1 MTTRSKIVGL
11 TQHISDQS
19 SHDDVAAEA
28 HATAGSL
35 PDAADTANIEDMYE
49 FEQPQRSVLAF
60 VVPTMLLLA
69 FAGWTAFFALTY
81 WPEAQSGLNNNRIV
95 ELIVRWAV
103 PALLIAVSWLLV
115 MRNSSREA
123 TRFGNVA
130 ASLRN
135 ESVLLSQR
143 MRTVNEE
150 ISLAREFLSQ
160 NARDL
165 ESLGRQS
172 SQKLLESAQVLTAA
186 LADSDQKAKTLETVS
201 QSANTNLEQ
210 LRKHLPVVTSA
221 AKDVT
226 NQIGSAGNN
235 AQMQIKSLIATLERV
250 RDAGKSV
257 RDYVDGVEVRADDMA
272 VKLEQSLSSS
282 AKLLDMRSAEALDRS
297 AEMATLMDSATQA
310 MSSGIAQASGDI
322 GAILSVSQEQIQSS
336 LTELRKALG
345 DVGSQTDQEEAR
357 IRAMIATISA
367 HIHSSAQQIS
377 EVDRVATD
385 QTSKLAFAVSALGDS
400 TRTVGSALT
409 DNQLVTQQL
418 IDQSH
423 KLLESL
429 GTANHEISETIP
441 ASMDVLSLQL
451 SDGVAQIKS
460 ALTNAESLEQ
470 LSGSMLE
477 KLNGLEQII
486 ATQRDSVDA
495 LMTQSDAHF
504 AARHDQVD
512 ALGSSLRQTQSLLQE
527 MSDEA
532 NGQLVTAL
540 LRVRE
545 STRAAAESSRKILDD
560 ELAHISEQLTEQNR
574 TALANALDAQVA
586 SMNAAVQEAIE
597 RNVELSEAA
606 TGLVVKQLAELGE
619 MTTTLEGRIAD
630 SKNSFESVQDD
641 SFARRMVLLTESLNS
656 TAIDVTKILSNDIT
670 DTAWASYLKGDR
682 GVFTRRA
689 VRLIDS
695 KEAKI
700 IANHY
705 GNDREFREHVNR
717 YVHDF
722 EGIMRLLLSTR
733 DGNAIGVTLL
743 SSDIGKLYVALAQ
756 AIERLRK

>member
-19 SHDDVAAEA
+19 SHDDVAAET

-35 PDAADTANIEDMYE
+35 PDAVDIENVEEMYE
-49 FEQPQRSVLAF
+49 VEQPRLSVLAF
-60 VVPTMLLLA
+60 VAPTLLLLA
-69 FAGWTAFFALTY
+69 FVGWTAFFGLTY

-95 ELIVRWAV
+95 ELIVSWAV

-150 ISLAREFLSQ
+150 IALAREFLSQ

-172 SQKLLESAQVLTAA
+172 SQKLMVSAQVLTAA
-186 LADSDQKAKTLETVS
+186 LADSDQKAKTLEAVS

-257 RDYVDGVEVRADDMA
+257 RDYVGGVEVRADDMA

-336 LTELRKALG
+336 LSELRKALG
-345 DVGSQTDQEEAR
+345 DVGSQTEQEEAR

-385 QTSKLAFAVSALGDS
+385 QTSKLAFAVSALGES

-418 IDQSH
+418 IEQSH

-441 ASMDVLSLQL
+441 ASMDVLSVQL

-460 ALTNAESLEQ
+460 ALSNAESLEE

-705 GNDREFREHVNR
+705 GNDSEFREHVNR

>member
-35 PDAADTANIEDMYE
+35 PDAVDTANIEDMYE
-49 FEQPQRSVLAF
+49 VEQPRRSVLAF

-69 FAGWTAFFALTY
+69 FAGWTAFFGLTY
-81 WPEAQSGLNNNRIV
+81 WPEAQSGLDNNRIID
-95 ELIVRWAV
+95 LIVRWAV

-150 ISLAREFLSQ
+150 IALAREFLSQ

-172 SQKLLESAQVLTAA
+172 SQKLMESAQVLTAA
-186 LADSDQKAKTLETVS
+186 LADSDQKAKTLEAVS

-226 NQIGSAGNN
+226 NQIGSAGND
-235 AQMQIKSLIATLERV
+235 AQIQIKALIATLERV

-257 RDYVDGVEVRADDMA
+257 REYVDGVEVRADDMA

-336 LTELRKALG
+336 LSELRKALG

-385 QTSKLAFAVSALGDS
+385 QTSKLAFAVSALGES

-418 IDQSH
+418 IEQSH

-441 ASMDVLSLQL
+441 ASMDVLSVQL

-460 ALTNAESLEQ
+460 ALSNAESLEE

-477 KLNGLEQII
+477 KLNGLERII

-705 GNDREFREHVNR
+705 GNDSEFREHVNR

>member
-19 SHDDVAAEA
+19 SHDSVASET
-28 HATAGSL
+28 HATADSL
-35 PDAADTANIEDMYE
+35 RDAFDTENVEDIYE
-49 FEQPQRSVLAF
+49 VEQPRRSVLAF

-69 FAGWTAFFALTY
+69 FAGWTAFFGLTY
-81 WPEAQSGLNNNRIV
+81 WPEAQSGLDNNRIV

-150 ISLAREFLSQ
+150 IALAREFLSQ

-172 SQKLLESAQVLTAA
+172 SQKLMESAQVLTAA

-235 AQMQIKSLIATLERV
+235 AQIQIKALIATLERV

-282 AKLLDMRSAEALDRS
+282 AKLLDVRSAEALDRS

-336 LTELRKALG
+336 LSELRKALG

-357 IRAMIATISA
+357 ILAMIATISA

-385 QTSKLAFAVSALGDS
+385 QTSKLAFAVSALGES

-460 ALTNAESLEQ
+460 ALSNAESLEE

-477 KLNGLEQII
+477 KLNGLEKII

-495 LMTQSDAHF
+495 LMIQSDAHF

-705 GNDREFREHVNR
+705 GNDSEFREHVNR

>member
-19 SHDDVAAEA
+19 SHDDVAAET

-35 PDAADTANIEDMYE
+35 PDAVDIENVEEMYE
-49 FEQPQRSVLAF
+49 VEQPRLSVLAF
-60 VVPTMLLLA
+60 VAPTLLLLA
-69 FAGWTAFFALTY
+69 FVGWTAFFGLTY
-81 WPEAQSGLNNNRIV
+81 WPEAQSGLDNNRIV

-130 ASLRN
+130 ASLRK
-135 ESVLLSQR
+135 ESDLLSQR

-150 ISLAREFLSQ
+150 IALAREFLSQ

-172 SQKLLESAQVLTAA
+172 SQKLMESAQVLTAA

-272 VKLEQSLSSS
+272 VKLEQSLISS

-336 LTELRKALG
+336 LSELRKALG

-495 LMTQSDAHF
+495 LMAQSDAHF

-560 ELAHISEQLTEQNR
+560 ELAHIADQLTEQNR

-705 GNDREFREHVNR
+705 GNDSEFREHVNR

>member
-19 SHDDVAAEA
+19 THDDVVGETN
-28 HATAGSL
+28 ATADLL
-35 PDAADTANIEDMYE
+35 PDEVYSATFDEGSE
-49 FEQPQRSVLAF
+49 LHEPRHSVLAY
-60 VVPTMLLLA
+60 VVPTLLIFA

-81 WPEAQSGLNNNRIV
+81 WPEAQAGLTNNRVV
-95 ELIVRWAV
+95 ELIANWAV

-130 ASLRN
+130 ALLRN
-135 ESVLLSQR
+135 ESDLLSQR

-172 SQKLLESAQVLTAA
+172 SQKLMDSAQVLTAA
-186 LADSDQKAKTLETVS
+186 LADSDEKAKTLEAAS

-235 AQMQIKSLIATLERV
+235 AQIQIKALIATLERV

-257 RDYVDGVEVRADDMA
+257 RDYVDDIEVRADDMA

-282 AKLLDMRSAEALDRS
+282 AKLLDVRSAEALDRS

-310 MSSGIAQASGDI
+310 ISSGIAQASGDI
-322 GAILSVSQEQIQSS
+322 DAILTDSQEHIQSS
-336 LTELRKALG
+336 LSELRKALG
-345 DVGSQTDQEEAR
+345 DVGSQTNQEEAR

-385 QTSKLAFAVSALGDS
+385 QTSKLAFAVSALGES
-400 TRTVGSALT
+400 TRSVGSALT
-409 DNQLVTQQL
+409 DNQLITQQL
-418 IDQSH
+418 IEQSH
-423 KLLESL
+423 RLLESL

-441 ASMDVLSLQL
+441 ASMDVLSVQL
-451 SDGVAQIKS
+451 SNGVAQIKS
-460 ALTNAESLEQ
+460 ALSNAESLEE
-470 LSGSMLE
+470 LSGSMLD

-486 ATQRDSVDA
+486 ATQRDSLHT

-504 AARHDQVD
+504 AARHEQVD

-560 ELAHISEQLTEQNR
+560 ELAHIADQLTEQNR
-574 TALANALDAQVA
+574 TALANALDVQVA
-586 SMNAAVQEAIE
+586 SMNSAVQEAIE
-597 RNVELSEAA
+597 RNVELTEAA
-606 TGLVVKQLAELGE
+606 SRLVVKQLAELGE
-619 MTTTLEGRIAD
+619 MTTSLEGRIAD
-630 SKNSFESVQDD
+630 SKNSFESVHDD
-641 SFARRMVLLTESLNS
+641 SLARRMVLLTESLNS
-656 TAIDVTKILSNDIT
+656 TAIDVGKILSNDIT

-682 GVFTRRA
+682 GVFTRRT
-689 VRLIDS
+689 VRLLDTR
-695 KEAKI
+695 EAKI

-705 GNDREFREHVNR
+705 GDDSEFREHVNR
-717 YVHDF
+717 YVHNF

>member
-19 SHDDVAAEA
+19 SHDDVAAETY
-28 HATAGSL
+28 ATGDPL
-35 PDAADTANIEDMYE
+35 RDAVDTENVEDMYE
-49 FEQPQRSVLAF
+49 FEQPRRSVLAF
-60 VVPTMLLLA
+60 VVPTVLLLA
-69 FAGWTAFFALTY
+69 FVGWTAFFALTY
-81 WPEAQSGLNNNRIV
+81 WPEAQSGLSNNRIV

-150 ISLAREFLSQ
+150 IALAREFLSQ

-172 SQKLLESAQVLTAA
+172 SQKLMESAQVLTAA

-235 AQMQIKSLIATLERV
+235 AQIQIKALIATLERV

-257 RDYVDGVEVRADDMA
+257 REYVDGVEVRADDMA

-322 GAILSVSQEQIQSS
+322 DAILSNSQEQIQSS
-336 LTELRKALG
+336 LSDLRRALG
-345 DVGSQTDQEEAR
+345 DVGSQTEQEEAR

-367 HIHSSAQQIS
+367 HIDSSAQQIS

-385 QTSKLAFAVSALGDS
+385 QTSKLAFAVSALGES

-418 IDQSH
+418 IEQSH

-460 ALTNAESLEQ
+460 ALSNAESLEE

-477 KLNGLEQII
+477 KLNGLERII

-606 TGLVVKQLAELGE
+606 TGLVVKQLAELDE

-630 SKNSFESVQDD
+630 TKNSFESVQDD

-656 TAIDVTKILSNDIT
+656 TAIDVAKILSNDIT

-682 GVFTRRA
+682 GIFTRRA

-705 GNDREFREHVNR
+705 GNDIEFREHVNR

>member
-19 SHDDVAAEA
+19 SHDSVAAET
-28 HATAGSL
+28 HATGNSL
-35 PDAADTANIEDMYE
+35 PDAVDTASFEDAYE
-49 FEQPQRSVLAF
+49 VEPPRRSVLAF
-60 VVPTMLLLA
+60 VVPAVLLLA
-69 FAGWTAFFALTY
+69 FAGWTAFFGLTY
-81 WPEAQSGLNNNRIV
+81 WPEAQSGLDNNRIV

-130 ASLRN
+130 ALLRN
-135 ESVLLSQR
+135 ESDLLSQR

-150 ISLAREFLSQ
+150 IALAREFLSQ

-172 SQKLLESAQVLTAA
+172 SQKLMESAQVLTAA
-186 LADSDQKAKTLETVS
+186 LADSDQKAKTLEAVS

-257 RDYVDGVEVRADDMA
+257 RDYVDGVEVRAGDMA

-336 LTELRKALG
+336 LSELRKALG

-377 EVDRVATD
+377 EVDRAATD
-385 QTSKLAFAVSALGDS
+385 QTSKLAFAVSALGES

-460 ALTNAESLEQ
+460 ALSNAESLEE

-477 KLNGLEQII
+477 KLNGLEQLI
-486 ATQRDSVDA
+486 ATQRGSVDA

-545 STRAAAESSRKILDD
+545 STRAAAESSRKILND

-641 SFARRMVLLTESLNS
+641 SFARRMVMLTESLNS

-705 GNDREFREHVNR
+705 GNDSEFREHVNR

>member
-19 SHDDVAAEA
+19 SHDSVASET
-28 HATAGSL
+28 HATADSL
-35 PDAADTANIEDMYE
+35 RDAFDTENVEDIYE
-49 FEQPQRSVLAF
+49 VEQPRRSVLAF

-69 FAGWTAFFALTY
+69 FAGWTAFFGLTY
-81 WPEAQSGLNNNRIV
+81 WPEAQSGLNNNRIID
-95 ELIVRWAV
+95 LIVRWAV

-172 SQKLLESAQVLTAA
+172 SQKLMESAQVLTAA

-235 AQMQIKSLIATLERV
+235 AQIQIKALIATLERV

-282 AKLLDMRSAEALDRS
+282 AKLLDVRSAEALDRS

-322 GAILSVSQEQIQSS
+322 DAILSNSQEHIQSS
-336 LTELRKALG
+336 LSDLRKALG
-345 DVGSQTDQEEAR
+345 DVGSQTEQEEAR

-367 HIHSSAQQIS
+367 HIDSSAQQIS

-385 QTSKLAFAVSALGDS
+385 QTSKLAFAVSALGES
-400 TRTVGSALT
+400 TRSVGSALT

-441 ASMDVLSLQL
+441 ASMDVLSVQL
-451 SDGVAQIKS
+451 ADGVAQIKS
-460 ALTNAESLEQ
+460 ALTNAESLEE

-486 ATQRDSVDA
+486 ATQRDSVNA

-560 ELAHISEQLTEQNR
+560 ELAHIADQLTEQNR

-656 TAIDVTKILSNDIT
+656 TAIDVAKILSNDIT

-705 GNDREFREHVNR
+705 GNDSEFREHVNR

>member
-19 SHDDVAAEA
+19 SHDNVAAETQV
-28 HATAGSL
+28 TADSL
-35 PDAADTANIEDMYE
+35 PDAVDTASFEDAYE
-49 FEQPQRSVLAF
+49 VEPPRRSILAF

-69 FAGWTAFFALTY
+69 FAGWTAFFGMTY

-95 ELIVRWAV
+95 ELIVSWAV
-103 PALLIAVSWLLV
+103 PALMIAVSWLLL

-123 TRFGNVA
+123 NRFGNVA
-130 ASLRN
+130 ASLRK
-135 ESVLLSQR
+135 ESDLLSQR

-172 SQKLLESAQVLTAA
+172 SQTLLESAQVLTAA
-186 LADSDQKAKTLETVS
+186 LADSDQKAKTLEAVS

-226 NQIGSAGNN
+226 NQIGSAGND
-235 AQMQIKSLIATLERV
+235 AQIQIKALITTLERV

-282 AKLLDMRSAEALDRS
+282 AKLLDVRSAEALDRS

-322 GAILSVSQEQIQSS
+322 DAILSNSQEQIQSS
-336 LTELRKALG
+336 LSELRKALG
-345 DVGSQTDQEEAR
+345 DVGSQTEQEEER

-418 IDQSH
+418 IEQSH
-423 KLLESL
+423 RLLESL

-460 ALTNAESLEQ
+460 ALSNAESLEE

-705 GNDREFREHVNR
+705 GNDSEFREHVNR

>member
-1 MTTRSKIVGL
+1 MTTRSKIIGL

-19 SHDDVAAEA
+19 SHNDVVEETNATEELLPDDVYSDNYVDEYELQEPRRSALAYV
-28 HATAGSL
+28 L
-35 PDAADTANIEDMYE
+35 PA
-49 FEQPQRSVLAF
+49 
-60 VVPTMLLLA
+60 LLILA

-81 WPEAQSGLNNNRIV
+81 WPEAQTGLNNNRVV
-95 ELIVRWAV
+95 ELIVNWAV
-103 PALLIAVSWLLV
+103 PALLIAVSWLLM

-130 ASLRN
+130 ALLRN
-135 ESVLLSQR
+135 ESDALNQR

-172 SQKLLESAQVLTAA
+172 SQKLMDSAQVLTAA
-186 LADSDQKAKTLETVS
+186 LADSDEKAKILEAVS

-235 AQMQIKSLIATLERV
+235 AQIHIKELIATLERV
-250 RDAGKSV
+250 SDAGKSV
-257 RDYVDGVEVRADDMA
+257 HDYIDGVEVRADDMA

-282 AKLLDMRSAEALDRS
+282 AKLLDVRSTEALDRS

-310 MSSGIAQASGDI
+310 IANGIAKASGDI
-322 GAILSVSQEQIQSS
+322 DSIFTDSQEHIQSS
-336 LTELRKALG
+336 LTELRQALG
-345 DVGSQTDQEEAR
+345 EVGSQTEQEKAR
-357 IRAMIATISA
+357 IGAMIATISA
-367 HIHSSAQQIS
+367 HIHSSTEQIS
-377 EVDRVATD
+377 EVDRVATE
-385 QTSKLAFAVSALGDS
+385 QTSKLAFAVSALGES
-400 TRTVGSALT
+400 TRSVGSALT
-409 DNQLVTQQL
+409 NNQLITQQL
-418 IDQSH
+418 IEQSH

-441 ASMDVLSLQL
+441 AAMDVLSVQL

-460 ALTNAESLEQ
+460 ALSNAESLEE
-470 LSGSMLE
+470 LSGNMLE
-477 KLNGLEQII
+477 KLNGLEQLI

-495 LMTQSDAHF
+495 LMSQSDAHF
-504 AARHDQVD
+504 AARHEQVD

-606 TGLVVKQLAELGE
+606 SCLVIKQLAELGE
-619 MTTTLEGRIAD
+619 MTTSLESRIAD
-630 SKNSFESVQDD
+630 SKNSFESVHDD

-656 TAIDVTKILSNDIT
+656 TAIDVAKILSNDIT

-689 VRLIDS
+689 VRLLDS
-695 KEAKI
+695 GEAKI

-705 GNDREFREHVNR
+705 GDDSEFREHVNR

-722 EGIMRLLLSTR
+722 EAIMRLLLSTR

-756 AIERLRK
+756 AIERLRN

>member
-19 SHDDVAAEA
+19 SHDSVAAET
-28 HATAGSL
+28 HATADSL
-35 PDAADTANIEDMYE
+35 RDAFDTENVEDMYE
-49 FEQPQRSVLAF
+49 VEQPRRSILAF
-60 VVPTMLLLA
+60 VVPAVLLLA
-69 FAGWTAFFALTY
+69 FACWTAFFGLTY
-81 WPEAQSGLNNNRIV
+81 WPEAQSGLDNNRIV

-150 ISLAREFLSQ
+150 IALAREFLSQ

-172 SQKLLESAQVLTAA
+172 SQKLMESAQVLTAA
-186 LADSDQKAKTLETVS
+186 LADSDQKAKTLEAVS

-282 AKLLDMRSAEALDRS
+282 AKLLDVRSAEALDRS

-336 LTELRKALG
+336 LSELRKALG
-345 DVGSQTDQEEAR
+345 NVGSQTDQEEAR
-357 IRAMIATISA
+357 IRAMVATISA

-441 ASMDVLSLQL
+441 ASMDVLSVQL

-460 ALTNAESLEQ
+460 ALSNAQSLEV

-495 LMTQSDAHF
+495 VMTQSDAHF

-574 TALANALDAQVA
+574 TALANALDTQVA

-705 GNDREFREHVNR
+705 GNDSEFREHVNR

>member
-19 SHDDVAAEA
+19 SHGDVAAETQV
-28 HATAGSL
+28 TADSL
-35 PDAADTANIEDMYE
+35 PDSVDTENVEDMYE
-49 FEQPQRSVLAF
+49 VEPPRRSVLAF

-69 FAGWTAFFALTY
+69 FAGWTAFFGLTY
-81 WPEAQSGLNNNRIV
+81 WPEAQSGLDNNRIV

-150 ISLAREFLSQ
+150 IALAREFLSQ

-172 SQKLLESAQVLTAA
+172 SQKLVESAQVLTAA
-186 LADSDQKAKTLETVS
+186 LADSDQKAKTLEAVS

-226 NQIGSAGNN
+226 NQIGSAGND
-235 AQMQIKSLIATLERV
+235 AQIQIKALIATLERV

-322 GAILSVSQEQIQSS
+322 DAILSNSQEHIQSNLS
-336 LTELRKALG
+336 DLRKALG
-345 DVGSQTDQEEAR
+345 DVGTQTEQEEAR

-367 HIHSSAQQIS
+367 HIDSSAQQIS

-385 QTSKLAFAVSALGDS
+385 QTSKLAFAVSALGES

-418 IDQSH
+418 IEQSH

-460 ALTNAESLEQ
+460 ALSNAESLEE

-486 ATQRDSVDA
+486 ATQRDSLDA

-545 STRAAAESSRKILDD
+545 YTRAAAESSRKILDD

-705 GNDREFREHVNR
+705 GNDSEFREHVNR

>member
-19 SHDDVAAEA
+19 SHDDVAADA
-28 HATAGSL
+28 HRTADSL
-35 PDAADTANIEDMYE
+35 PDAVDTADLEDAYE
-49 FEQPQRSVLAF
+49 VEQPRRSVFAWVAPTVFTLAF
-60 VVPTMLLLA
+60 V
-69 FAGWTAFFALTY
+69 GWTAFFAVTY
-81 WPEAQSGLNNNRIV
+81 WPEAQAGLNNNRIV
-95 ELIVRWAV
+95 ELIVNWAV
-103 PALLIAVSWLLV
+103 PALLIAVSWLLM

-150 ISLAREFLSQ
+150 IALAREFLSQ

-172 SQKLLESAQVLTAA
+172 SQKLMESAQVLTAA

-235 AQMQIKSLIATLERV
+235 AQMQIKALIATLERV

-336 LTELRKALG
+336 LSELRKALG

-574 TALANALDAQVA
+574 MALANALDEQVA

-656 TAIDVTKILSNDIT
+656 TAIDVAKILSNDIT

-705 GNDREFREHVNR
+705 GNDSEFREHVNR

>member
-19 SHDDVAAEA
+19 SHDVVAAETY
-28 HATAGSL
+28 ATGDSL
-35 PDAADTANIEDMYE
+35 RDAVDTENVEDMYE
-49 FEQPQRSVLAF
+49 VEQPRRSVLAF
-60 VVPTMLLLA
+60 AVPTMLLLA
-69 FAGWTAFFALTY
+69 FAGWTAFFGMTY
-81 WPEAQSGLNNNRIV
+81 WPEAQSGLDNNRIV
-95 ELIVRWAV
+95 DLIVSWAV

-115 MRNSSREA
+115 MRNSSRES

-150 ISLAREFLSQ
+150 IALAREFLSQ

-172 SQKLLESAQVLTAA
+172 SQKLMESAQVLTAA

-235 AQMQIKSLIATLERV
+235 AQIQIKALIATLERV

-322 GAILSVSQEQIQSS
+322 DAILSNSQEHIQSS
-336 LTELRKALG
+336 LSDLRKALG
-345 DVGSQTDQEEAR
+345 DVGTQTEQEEAR

-367 HIHSSAQQIS
+367 HIDSSAQQIS

-385 QTSKLAFAVSALGDS
+385 QTSKLAFAVSALGES

-460 ALTNAESLEQ
+460 ALSNAESLEE

-477 KLNGLEQII
+477 KLNGLEQLI
-486 ATQRDSVDA
+486 ATQRDSLGA

-512 ALGSSLRQTQSLLQE
+512 ALGSSLRQTQSLMQE

-705 GNDREFREHVNR
+705 GNDSEFREHVNR

>member
-19 SHDDVAAEA
+19 SHDGVAAEA

-35 PDAADTANIEDMYE
+35 PDAADTASFEDAYE
-49 FEQPQRSVLAF
+49 VEPPRRSVLAF

-69 FAGWTAFFALTY
+69 FAGWTAFFGLTY
-81 WPEAQSGLNNNRIV
+81 WPEAQSGLDNNRIV
-95 ELIVRWAV
+95 ELIVSWAV

-150 ISLAREFLSQ
+150 IALAREFLSQ

-172 SQKLLESAQVLTAA
+172 SQKLMESAQVLTAA
-186 LADSDQKAKTLETVS
+186 LADSDQKAKTLEAVS

-226 NQIGSAGNN
+226 NQIGSAGND
-235 AQMQIKSLIATLERV
+235 AQIQIKALIATLERV

-257 RDYVDGVEVRADDMA
+257 REYVDGVEVRADDMA

-322 GAILSVSQEQIQSS
+322 DAILSDSQAHIQSS
-336 LTELRKALG
+336 ISELRKALG

-385 QTSKLAFAVSALGDS
+385 QTSKLAFAVSALGES

-418 IDQSH
+418 IEQSH
-423 KLLESL
+423 RLLESL

-451 SDGVAQIKS
+451 SGGVAQIKS
-460 ALTNAESLEQ
+460 ALSNAESLEE

-477 KLNGLEQII
+477 KLNGLERII
-486 ATQRDSVDA
+486 ATQRESVDA

-560 ELAHISEQLTEQNR
+560 ELTHISEQLTEQNR

-705 GNDREFREHVNR
+705 GNDSEFREHVNR

>member
-19 SHDDVAAEA
+19 SHDSVAAET
-28 HATAGSL
+28 HATADSL
-35 PDAADTANIEDMYE
+35 RDAFDTENVEDMYE
-49 FEQPQRSVLAF
+49 VEQPRRSILAF
-60 VVPTMLLLA
+60 VVPAVLLLA
-69 FAGWTAFFALTY
+69 FACWTAFFGLTY
-81 WPEAQSGLNNNRIV
+81 WPEAQSGLDNNRIV

-150 ISLAREFLSQ
+150 IALAREFLSQ

-172 SQKLLESAQVLTAA
+172 SQKLMESAQVLTAA
-186 LADSDQKAKTLETVS
+186 LADSDQKAKTLEAVS

-282 AKLLDMRSAEALDRS
+282 AKLLDVRSAEALDRS

-336 LTELRKALG
+336 LSELRKALG
-345 DVGSQTDQEEAR
+345 NVGSQTDQEEAR
-357 IRAMIATISA
+357 IRAMVATISA

-429 GTANHEISETIP
+429 GTANHEICETIP
-441 ASMDVLSLQL
+441 ASMDVLSVQL

-460 ALTNAESLEQ
+460 ALSNAQSLEE

-705 GNDREFREHVNR
+705 GNDSEFREHVNR

>member
-19 SHDDVAAEA
+19 SHDDVAAET

-35 PDAADTANIEDMYE
+35 PDAVDTANDEDMYE
-49 FEQPQRSVLAF
+49 VEPQRRSVLAF

-69 FAGWTAFFALTY
+69 FAGWTAFFGLTY
-81 WPEAQSGLNNNRIV
+81 WPEAQSGLDNNRIV

-150 ISLAREFLSQ
+150 IALAREFLSQ

-172 SQKLLESAQVLTAA
+172 SQKLMESAQVLTAA

-235 AQMQIKSLIATLERV
+235 AQMQIKALIATLERV

-322 GAILSVSQEQIQSS
+322 GAMLSVSQEQIQSS
-336 LTELRKALG
+336 LSDLRRALG

-385 QTSKLAFAVSALGDS
+385 QTSKLAFAVSALGES

-441 ASMDVLSLQL
+441 ASMDVLSVQL

-460 ALTNAESLEQ
+460 ALSNAESLEE

-477 KLNGLEQII
+477 KLNGLERII
-486 ATQRDSVDA
+486 ATQRESVDA

-560 ELAHISEQLTEQNR
+560 ELAHIADQLTEQNR

-606 TGLVVKQLAELGE
+606 TGLVVKQLTELSE

-705 GNDREFREHVNR
+705 GNDSEFREHVNR

>member
-19 SHDDVAAEA
+19 SHDNVAAETDT
-28 HATAGSL
+28 TAGSL
-35 PDAADTANIEDMYE
+35 PDAVDTANIEDMYE
-49 FEQPQRSVLAF
+49 VEVPRHSVVAF
-60 VVPTMLLLA
+60 IVPAVLILA
-69 FAGWTAFFALTY
+69 FAGWTAFFAVTY
-81 WPEAQSGLNNNRIV
+81 WPEAQAGLSSNRIV
-95 ELIVRWAV
+95 ELIVNWAV

-135 ESVLLSQR
+135 ESDLLSQR

-172 SQKLLESAQVLTAA
+172 SQKLMESAQVLTAA
-186 LADSDQKAKTLETVS
+186 LADSDQKAKTLEAVS

-226 NQIGSAGNN
+226 NQIGSAGND
-235 AQMQIKSLIATLERV
+235 AQIQIKALITTLERV

-257 RDYVDGVEVRADDMA
+257 REYVDGVEVRADDMA

-282 AKLLDMRSAEALDRS
+282 AKLLDVRSAEALDRS

-322 GAILSVSQEQIQSS
+322 DAILTDSQEHIQSS
-336 LTELRKALG
+336 LSDLRKALG
-345 DVGSQTDQEEAR
+345 DLGSQTEQEEAR

-385 QTSKLAFAVSALGDS
+385 QTSKLAFAVSALGES
-400 TRTVGSALT
+400 TRNVGSALT
-409 DNQLVTQQL
+409 DNQLITQQL
-418 IDQSH
+418 IEQSH

-441 ASMDVLSLQL
+441 ASMDVLSVQL
-451 SDGVAQIKS
+451 SNGVAQIKS
-460 ALTNAESLEQ
+460 ALSNAESLEQ
-470 LSGSMLE
+470 LSGSMLD

-486 ATQRDSVDA
+486 ATQRDSLHT

-504 AARHDQVD
+504 AARHEQVD

-560 ELAHISEQLTEQNR
+560 ELAHIADQLTEQNR

-705 GNDREFREHVNR
+705 GNDSEFREHVNR

>member
-19 SHDDVAAEA
+19 SHDDVAAET

-35 PDAADTANIEDMYE
+35 PDAVDIENVEEMYE
-49 FEQPQRSVLAF
+49 VEQPRLSVLAF
-60 VVPTMLLLA
+60 VAPTLLLLA
-69 FAGWTAFFALTY
+69 FVGWTAFFGLTY
-81 WPEAQSGLNNNRIV
+81 WPEAQSGLDNNRIV

-130 ASLRN
+130 ASLRK
-135 ESVLLSQR
+135 ESDLLSQR

-150 ISLAREFLSQ
+150 IALAREFLSQ

-172 SQKLLESAQVLTAA
+172 SQKLMESAQVLTAA

-336 LTELRKALG
+336 LSELRKALG

-495 LMTQSDAHF
+495 LMAQSDAHF

-560 ELAHISEQLTEQNR
+560 ELAHIADQLTEQNR

-705 GNDREFREHVNR
+705 GNDSEFREHVNR

>member
-19 SHDDVAAEA
+19 SHDDVAAET
-28 HATAGSL
+28 HTTAGSL
-35 PDAADTANIEDMYE
+35 PDAVDTANLEDAYE
-49 FEQPQRSVLAF
+49 VEQPRRSVLAW
-60 VVPTMLLLA
+60 VAPTVLLLA
-69 FAGWTAFFALTY
+69 FVGWTAFFAVTY
-81 WPEAQSGLNNNRIV
+81 WPEAQSGLNNDRVV

-150 ISLAREFLSQ
+150 IALAREFLSQ

-172 SQKLLESAQVLTAA
+172 SQKLMDSAQVLTAA

-235 AQMQIKSLIATLERV
+235 AQMQIKALIATLERV

-282 AKLLDMRSAEALDRS
+282 AKLLDVRSAEALDRS

-322 GAILSVSQEQIQSS
+322 GAILSASQEQIQSS
-336 LTELRKALG
+336 LSELRKALG

-385 QTSKLAFAVSALGDS
+385 QTSKLAFAVSALGES

-423 KLLESL
+423 RLLESL

-441 ASMDVLSLQL
+441 ASMDVLSVQL

-460 ALTNAESLEQ
+460 ALSNAESLEE

-486 ATQRDSVDA
+486 ATQRDSVNA

-606 TGLVVKQLAELGE
+606 TGLVVKQLAELDE

-630 SKNSFESVQDD
+630 TKNSFESVQDD

-656 TAIDVTKILSNDIT
+656 TAIDVAKILSNDIT

-682 GVFTRRA
+682 GIFTRRA

-695 KEAKI
+695 REAKI

-705 GNDREFREHVNR
+705 GNDSEFREHVNR

>member
-19 SHDDVAAEA
+19 SHDDVAAKA
-28 HATAGSL
+28 NATAGSL

-81 WPEAQSGLNNNRIV
+81 WPEAQSGLDNNRIV

-130 ASLRN
+130 ASLRK
-135 ESVLLSQR
+135 ESDLLSQR

-186 LADSDQKAKTLETVS
+186 LADSDQKAKTLEAVS

-226 NQIGSAGNN
+226 NQIGSAGND
-235 AQMQIKSLIATLERV
+235 AQIQIKALIATLERV

-282 AKLLDMRSAEALDRS
+282 AKLLDVRSTEALDRS

-322 GAILSVSQEQIQSS
+322 GAILSNSQEHIQSS
-336 LTELRKALG
+336 LSELRKALG

-385 QTSKLAFAVSALGDS
+385 QTSKLAFAVSALGES

-441 ASMDVLSLQL
+441 ASMDVLSAQL
-451 SDGVAQIKS
+451 FDGVAQIKS
-460 ALTNAESLEQ
+460 ALSNAESLEE

-560 ELAHISEQLTEQNR
+560 ELAHVSEQLTEQNR

-705 GNDREFREHVNR
+705 GNDSEFREHVNR

>member
-235 AQMQIKSLIATLERV
+235 AQMQIKSLIATLGRV

-705 GNDREFREHVNR
+705 GNDSEFREHVNR

>member
-19 SHDDVAAEA
+19 SNDDVAAET
-28 HATAGSL
+28 HTTAGSL
-35 PDAADTANIEDMYE
+35 PDAVDTANIEDMYE
-49 FEQPQRSVLAF
+49 VEQPRRSVLAF
-60 VVPTMLLLA
+60 VAPTVLLLA
-69 FAGWTAFFALTY
+69 FAAWTAFFGLTY
-81 WPEAQSGLNNNRIV
+81 WPEAQSGLSNNRIV

-150 ISLAREFLSQ
+150 IALAREFLSQ

-172 SQKLLESAQVLTAA
+172 SQKLMESAQVLTAA

-235 AQMQIKSLIATLERV
+235 AQMQIKALIATLERV

-336 LTELRKALG
+336 LSDLRKALG

-385 QTSKLAFAVSALGDS
+385 QTSKLAFAVSALGES

-460 ALTNAESLEQ
+460 ALSNAESLEE

-477 KLNGLEQII
+477 KLNGLERII
-486 ATQRDSVDA
+486 ATQRESVDA

-560 ELAHISEQLTEQNR
+560 ELAHIADQLTEQNR

-606 TGLVVKQLAELGE
+606 TGLVVKQLAELDE

-656 TAIDVTKILSNDIT
+656 TAIDVAKILSNDIT

-705 GNDREFREHVNR
+705 GNDSEFREHVNR

>member
-19 SHDDVAAEA
+19 SLDSVAAET
-28 HATAGSL
+28 HATADSL
-35 PDAADTANIEDMYE
+35 RDAFDTENVEDIYE
-49 FEQPQRSVLAF
+49 VEQPRRSVLAF

-69 FAGWTAFFALTY
+69 FAGWTAFFGLTY
-81 WPEAQSGLNNNRIV
+81 WPEAQSGLDNNRIV

-130 ASLRN
+130 ASLRK
-135 ESVLLSQR
+135 ESDLLSQR

-150 ISLAREFLSQ
+150 IALAREFLSQ

-172 SQKLLESAQVLTAA
+172 SQKLMESAQVLTAA

-235 AQMQIKSLIATLERV
+235 AQMQIKALIATLERV

-282 AKLLDMRSAEALDRS
+282 AKLLDVRSAEALDRS

-322 GAILSVSQEQIQSS
+322 DAILSNSQEQIQSS
-336 LTELRKALG
+336 LSELRRALG
-345 DVGSQTDQEEAR
+345 DVGSQTEQEEAR

-385 QTSKLAFAVSALGDS
+385 QTSKLAFAVSTLGES

-418 IDQSH
+418 IEQSH
-423 KLLESL
+423 RLLESL

-451 SDGVAQIKS
+451 ADGVAQIKS
-460 ALTNAESLEQ
+460 ALSNAESLEE

-495 LMTQSDAHF
+495 LMTQSDSHF

-705 GNDREFREHVNR
+705 GNDSEFREHVNR

>member
-172 SQKLLESAQVLTAA
+172 SQKLMESAQVLTAA

-235 AQMQIKSLIATLERV
+235 AQMQIKSLIATLGRV

>member
-1 MTTRSKIVGL
+1 MTIRSKIVGL

-19 SHDDVAAEA
+19 SHNNVVEETNATEELLPDDVYSDNYVDEYELQEPRRSALAYV
-28 HATAGSL
+28 L
-35 PDAADTANIEDMYE
+35 PA
-49 FEQPQRSVLAF
+49 
-60 VVPTMLLLA
+60 LLILA

-81 WPEAQSGLNNNRIV
+81 WPEAQTGLNNNRVV
-95 ELIVRWAV
+95 ELIVNWAV
-103 PALLIAVSWLLV
+103 PALLIAVSWLLM

-130 ASLRN
+130 AVLRN
-135 ESVLLSQR
+135 ESVALNQR

-172 SQKLLESAQVLTAA
+172 SQKLMDSAQVLTAA
-186 LADSDQKAKTLETVS
+186 LADSDEKAKILEAVS

-235 AQMQIKSLIATLERV
+235 AQIHIKELIATLERV
-250 RDAGKSV
+250 SDAGKSV
-257 RDYVDGVEVRADDMA
+257 HDYIDGVEVRADDMA

-282 AKLLDMRSAEALDRS
+282 AKLLDVRSTEALDRS

-310 MSSGIAQASGDI
+310 IANGIAKASGDI
-322 GAILSVSQEQIQSS
+322 DSIFTDSQEHIKSS
-336 LTELRKALG
+336 LSELRQALG
-345 DVGSQTDQEEAR
+345 EVGSQTEQEKAR
-357 IRAMIATISA
+357 IGAMIATISA
-367 HIHSSAQQIS
+367 HIHSSAEQIS
-377 EVDRVATD
+377 EVDRVATE
-385 QTSKLAFAVSALGDS
+385 QTSKLAFAVSALGES
-400 TRTVGSALT
+400 TRSVGSALT
-409 DNQLVTQQL
+409 NNQLITQQL
-418 IDQSH
+418 IEQSH

-441 ASMDVLSLQL
+441 AAMDVLSVQL

-460 ALTNAESLEQ
+460 ALSNAESLEE

-477 KLNGLEQII
+477 KLNGLEQLI
-486 ATQRDSVDA
+486 ATQRDSMDA
-495 LMTQSDAHF
+495 LMSQSDAHF
-504 AARHDQVD
+504 AARHEQVD

-606 TGLVVKQLAELGE
+606 SGLVVKQLAELGE
-619 MTTTLEGRIAD
+619 MTTSLESRIAD
-630 SKNSFESVQDD
+630 SKNSFESVHDD

-656 TAIDVTKILSNDIT
+656 TAIDVAKILSNDIT

-689 VRLIDS
+689 VRLLDS
-695 KEAKI
+695 GEAKI

-705 GNDREFREHVNR
+705 GDDSEFREHVNR

-722 EGIMRLLLSTR
+722 EAIMRLLLSTR

-756 AIERLRK
+756 AIERLRN

>member
-19 SHDDVAAEA
+19 SHDSVAAET
-28 HATAGSL
+28 HATADSL
-35 PDAADTANIEDMYE
+35 RDAFDTENVEDMYE
-49 FEQPQRSVLAF
+49 VEQPRRSILAF
-60 VVPTMLLLA
+60 VVPAVLLLA
-69 FAGWTAFFALTY
+69 FACWTAFFGLTY
-81 WPEAQSGLNNNRIV
+81 WPEAQSGLDNNRIV

-150 ISLAREFLSQ
+150 IALAREFLSQ

-172 SQKLLESAQVLTAA
+172 SQKLMESAQVLTAA
-186 LADSDQKAKTLETVS
+186 LADSDQKAKTLEAVS

-282 AKLLDMRSAEALDRS
+282 AKLLDVRSAEALDRS

-336 LTELRKALG
+336 LSELRKALG
-345 DVGSQTDQEEAR
+345 NVGSQTDQEEAR
-357 IRAMIATISA
+357 IRAMVATISA

-429 GTANHEISETIP
+429 GTANHEICETIP
-441 ASMDVLSLQL
+441 ASMDVLSVQL

-460 ALTNAESLEQ
+460 ALSNAQSLEV

-574 TALANALDAQVA
+574 TALANALDTQVA

-705 GNDREFREHVNR
+705 GNDSEFREHVNR

>member
-1 MTTRSKIVGL
+1 V
-11 TQHISDQS
+11 
-19 SHDDVAAEA
+19 
-28 HATAGSL
+28 
-35 PDAADTANIEDMYE
+35 
-49 FEQPQRSVLAF
+49 
-60 VVPTMLLLA
+60 LLLA
-69 FAGWTAFFALTY
+69 FAGWTAFFAVTY
-81 WPEAQSGLNNNRIV
+81 WPEAQAGLNNNRIV

-115 MRNSSREA
+115 IRNSSREA

-135 ESVLLSQR
+135 EAVLLSQR

-150 ISLAREFLSQ
+150 IALAREFLSQ

-172 SQKLLESAQVLTAA
+172 SQKLMESAQVLTAA

-235 AQMQIKSLIATLERV
+235 AQMQIKALIATLERV

-272 VKLEQSLSSS
+272 VKLEQSLTSS
-282 AKLLDMRSAEALDRS
+282 AKLLDLRSAEALDRS

-322 GAILSVSQEQIQSS
+322 DAIIANSQEQMQSS
-336 LTELRKALG
+336 LSDLRKALG
-345 DVGSQTDQEEAR
+345 DVGSQTDAEEAR

-385 QTSKLAFAVSALGDS
+385 QTSKLAFAVSALGES

-418 IDQSH
+418 IEQSH
-423 KLLESL
+423 RLLESL

-441 ASMDVLSLQL
+441 ASMDVLSVQL

-460 ALTNAESLEQ
+460 ALSNAQSLEE

-486 ATQRDSVDA
+486 ATQRDSVNA

-656 TAIDVTKILSNDIT
+656 TAIDVAKILSNDIT

-682 GVFTRRA
+682 GIFTRRA

-695 KEAKI
+695 REAKI

-705 GNDREFREHVNR
+705 GNDSEFREHVNR

>member
-19 SHDDVAAEA
+19 SHDAVAAEA
-28 HATAGSL
+28 HATAGAL
-35 PDAADTANIEDMYE
+35 PDAVDTASFEDAYE
-49 FEQPQRSVLAF
+49 VEPPRRSVLAF
-60 VVPTMLLLA
+60 VVPTVLLLA
-69 FAGWTAFFALTY
+69 FAGWTAFFGLTY
-81 WPEAQSGLNNNRIV
+81 WSEAQSGLDNNRIV
-95 ELIVRWAV
+95 ELIVSWAV

-115 MRNSSREA
+115 MRNSRREA

-150 ISLAREFLSQ
+150 IALAREFLSQ

-172 SQKLLESAQVLTAA
+172 SQKLMESAQVLTAA

-235 AQMQIKSLIATLERV
+235 AQIQIKALIATLERV

-282 AKLLDMRSAEALDRS
+282 TKLLDMRSAEALDRS

-322 GAILSVSQEQIQSS
+322 GAILSVSQEQLQSS
-336 LTELRKALG
+336 LSELRKALG

-418 IDQSH
+418 IEQSH
-423 KLLESL
+423 RLLESL

-441 ASMDVLSLQL
+441 ASMDVLSVQL

-460 ALTNAESLEQ
+460 ALSNAQSLEE

-705 GNDREFREHVNR
+705 GNDSEFREHVNR

>member
-1 MTTRSKIVGL
+1 MTSRSKIVGL

-19 SHDDVAAEA
+19 SHDSVAAET
-28 HATAGSL
+28 HATGDSL
-35 PDAADTANIEDMYE
+35 PDAVDTANFEDA
-49 FEQPQRSVLAF
+49 FDVEQPRRSVLAF
-60 VVPTMLLLA
+60 VVPTVLLLA
-69 FAGWTAFFALTY
+69 FAGWTAFFGLTY
-81 WPEAQSGLNNNRIV
+81 WAEAQAGLSNNRIV

-150 ISLAREFLSQ
+150 IALAREFLSQ

-172 SQKLLESAQVLTAA
+172 SQKLMESAQVLTAA

-336 LTELRKALG
+336 LSDLRKALG

-385 QTSKLAFAVSALGDS
+385 QTSKLAFAVSALGES

-441 ASMDVLSLQL
+441 ASMDVLSVQL
-451 SDGVAQIKS
+451 ADGVAQIKS
-460 ALTNAESLEQ
+460 ALSNAESLEQ

-560 ELAHISEQLTEQNR
+560 ELAHISDQLTEQNR

-656 TAIDVTKILSNDIT
+656 TAIDVAKILSNDIT

-705 GNDREFREHVNR
+705 GNDSEFREHVNR

-733 DGNAIGVTLL
+733 DGNPIGVTLL

>member
-19 SHDDVAAEA
+19 THDHVVEETNATTDMLPDDVYS
-28 HATAGSL
+28 ATYD
-35 PDAADTANIEDMYE
+35 DAYE
-49 FEQPQRSVLAF
+49 LQEPRRSVLAF
-60 VVPTMLLLA
+60 VVPTLLLVA
-69 FAGWTAFFALTY
+69 FVGWTAFFAMTY
-81 WPEAQSGLNNNRIV
+81 WPEAQTGLTNNRVV
-95 ELIVRWAV
+95 ELVANWAI
-103 PALLIAVSWLLV
+103 PALLIAVAWLLV
-115 MRNSSREA
+115 MRSSSREA

-130 ASLRN
+130 ALLRN
-135 ESVLLSQR
+135 ESDALSQR

-172 SQKLLESAQVLTAA
+172 SQKLMDSAQVLTAA
-186 LADSDQKAKTLETVS
+186 LADSDEKAKTLEAVS

-235 AQMQIKSLIATLERV
+235 AQIQIKALIATLERV
-250 RDAGKSV
+250 SDAGKSV
-257 RDYVDGVEVRADDMA
+257 RDYIDDVEVRADDLA

-282 AKLLDMRSAEALDRS
+282 AKLLDVRSAEALDRS
-297 AEMATLMDSATQA
+297 AEMATLMDSASQA
-310 MSSGIAQASGDI
+310 ISSGIAQASGDI
-322 GAILSVSQEQIQSS
+322 DSILTDSQEHIQSS
-336 LTELRKALG
+336 LVELRQALG
-345 DVGSQTDQEEAR
+345 EVGSQTEQEEAR
-357 IRAMIATISA
+357 IHDMIATIST
-367 HIHSSAQQIS
+367 HIRTSADQIS
-377 EVDRVATD
+377 EVDRVATE
-385 QTSKLAFAVSALGDS
+385 QTSKLAFAVSALGES
-400 TRTVGSALT
+400 TRSVGSALT
-409 DNQLVTQQL
+409 DNQAVTEQL
-418 IDQSH
+418 IGQSDR
-423 KLLESL
+423 LLESL
-429 GTANHEISETIP
+429 GTANHEISKTIP
-441 ASMDVLSLQL
+441 AAMDVLSVQL

-460 ALTNAESLEQ
+460 ALSSAQSLEE
-470 LSGSMLE
+470 LSDNMLE
-477 KLNGLEQII
+477 KLNGLEQLI
-486 ATQRDSVDA
+486 ATQRDSVSV

-504 AARHDQVD
+504 SARHEQVD
-512 ALGSSLRQTQSLLQE
+512 ALGSSLRQTQSLLEE

-532 NGQLVTAL
+532 NDRLVTSL

-560 ELAHISEQLTEQNR
+560 ELAHIADQLTEQNR

-586 SMNAAVQEAIE
+586 SMNSAVQEAIE

-606 TGLVVKQLAELGE
+606 SGLVVKQLAELDE
-619 MTTTLEGRIAD
+619 MTSSLESRIAD
-630 SKNSFESVQDD
+630 SKNSFESVHDD

-656 TAIDVTKILSNDIT
+656 TAIDVAKILSNDIT

-689 VRLIDS
+689 VRLLDAG
-695 KEAKI
+695 EAKI

-705 GNDREFREHVNR
+705 GEDSEFREHVNR

-722 EGIMRLLLSTR
+722 ESIMRLLLSTR

-756 AIERLRK
+756 AIERLRN

>member
-172 SQKLLESAQVLTAA
+172 SQKLMESAQVLTAA

-235 AQMQIKSLIATLERV
+235 AQMQIKSLIATLGRV

-705 GNDREFREHVNR
+705 GNNSEFREHVNR

>member
-19 SHDDVAAEA
+19 SLDDVAAETY
-28 HATAGSL
+28 TAGDSL
-35 PDAADTANIEDMYE
+35 RDTVDTANVEDMYE
-49 FEQPQRSVLAF
+49 VQQTRRSVLAF
-60 VVPTMLLLA
+60 VAPTVLLLA
-69 FAGWTAFFALTY
+69 FVGWTAFFALTY

-95 ELIVRWAV
+95 ELIVLWAV

-123 TRFGNVA
+123 TRFGNIAV
-130 ASLRN
+130 SLRN

-150 ISLAREFLSQ
+150 IALAREFLSQ

-172 SQKLLESAQVLTAA
+172 SQKLIESAQVLTAA

-235 AQMQIKSLIATLERV
+235 AQMQIKALIATLERV

-272 VKLEQSLSSS
+272 VKLVQSLSSS
-282 AKLLDMRSAEALDRS
+282 AKLLDVRSAEALDRS

-336 LTELRKALG
+336 LSDLRKALG
-345 DVGSQTDQEEAR
+345 DVGSQTEQEEAR

-385 QTSKLAFAVSALGDS
+385 QTSKLAFAVSALGES

-423 KLLESL
+423 KLLVSL

-460 ALTNAESLEQ
+460 ALSNAESLEE

-486 ATQRDSVDA
+486 TTQRDSVDA

-705 GNDREFREHVNR
+705 GNDSEFREHVNR

>member
-19 SHDDVAAEA
+19 THDNVVEETHASADLLPDDVYS
-28 HATAGSL
+28 ATYD
-35 PDAADTANIEDMYE
+35 DAYE
-49 FEQPQRSVLAF
+49 LQEPRRSVLAF
-60 VVPTMLLLA
+60 VVPTLLLVA
-69 FAGWTAFFALTY
+69 FVGWTAFFAMTY
-81 WPEAQSGLNNNRIV
+81 WPEAQTGLTNNRVV
-95 ELIVRWAV
+95 ELVANWAI
-103 PALLIAVSWLLV
+103 PALLIAVAWLLV
-115 MRNSSREA
+115 MRSSSREA

-130 ASLRN
+130 ALLRN
-135 ESVLLSQR
+135 ESDALSQR

-172 SQKLLESAQVLTAA
+172 SQKLMDSAQVLTAA
-186 LADSDQKAKTLETVS
+186 LADSDEKAKTLEAVS

-235 AQMQIKSLIATLERV
+235 AQIQIKALIATLERV
-250 RDAGKSV
+250 SDAGKSV
-257 RDYVDGVEVRADDMA
+257 RDYIDDVEVRADDLA

-282 AKLLDMRSAEALDRS
+282 AKLLDVRSAEALDRS
-297 AEMATLMDSATQA
+297 AEMATLMDSASQA
-310 MSSGIAQASGDI
+310 ISSGIAQASGDI
-322 GAILSVSQEQIQSS
+322 DSILTDSQEHIQSS
-336 LTELRKALG
+336 LVELRQALG
-345 DVGSQTDQEEAR
+345 EVGSQTEQEEAR
-357 IRAMIATISA
+357 IRDMIATIST
-367 HIHSSAQQIS
+367 HIRTSADQIS
-377 EVDRVATD
+377 EVDRVATE
-385 QTSKLAFAVSALGDS
+385 QTSKLAFAVSALGES
-400 TRTVGSALT
+400 TRSVGSALT
-409 DNQLVTQQL
+409 DNQAVTEQL
-418 IDQSH
+418 IGQSDR
-423 KLLESL
+423 LLESL
-429 GTANHEISETIP
+429 GTANHEISQTIP
-441 ASMDVLSLQL
+441 AAMDVLSVQL

-460 ALTNAESLEQ
+460 ALSSAQSLEE
-470 LSGSMLE
+470 LSDNMLE
-477 KLNGLEQII
+477 KLNGLEQLI
-486 ATQRDSVDA
+486 ATQRDSVGT

-504 AARHDQVD
+504 AARHEQVD
-512 ALGSSLRQTQSLLQE
+512 ALGSSLRQTQSLLEE

-532 NGQLVTAL
+532 NDRLVTSL

-560 ELAHISEQLTEQNR
+560 ELAHIADQLTEQNR

-586 SMNAAVQEAIE
+586 SMNSAVQEAIE

-606 TGLVVKQLAELGE
+606 SGLVVKQLAELDE
-619 MTTTLEGRIAD
+619 MTSSLESRIAD
-630 SKNSFESVQDD
+630 SKNSFESVHDD

-656 TAIDVTKILSNDIT
+656 TAIDVAKILSNDIT

-689 VRLIDS
+689 VRLLDAG
-695 KEAKI
+695 EAKI

-705 GNDREFREHVNR
+705 GEDSEFREHVNR

-722 EGIMRLLLSTR
+722 ESIMRLLLSTR

-756 AIERLRK
+756 AIERLRN

>member
-19 SHDDVAAEA
+19 SNDDVAAET
-28 HATAGSL
+28 HTTAGSL
-35 PDAADTANIEDMYE
+35 PDAVDTANIEDMYE
-49 FEQPQRSVLAF
+49 VEQPRRSVLAF
-60 VVPTMLLLA
+60 VAPTVLLLA
-69 FAGWTAFFALTY
+69 FAAWTAFFGLTY
-81 WPEAQSGLNNNRIV
+81 WPEAQSGLSNNRIV

-150 ISLAREFLSQ
+150 IALAREFLSQ

-172 SQKLLESAQVLTAA
+172 SQKLMESAQVLTAA

-235 AQMQIKSLIATLERV
+235 AQMQIKALIATLERV

-336 LTELRKALG
+336 LSDLRKALG

-385 QTSKLAFAVSALGDS
+385 QTSKLAFAVSALGES

-460 ALTNAESLEQ
+460 ALSNAESLEE

-477 KLNGLEQII
+477 KLNGLERII
-486 ATQRDSVDA
+486 ATQRESVDA

-560 ELAHISEQLTEQNR
+560 ELAHIADQLTEQNR

-656 TAIDVTKILSNDIT
+656 TAIDVAKILSNDIT

-705 GNDREFREHVNR
+705 GNDSEFREHVNR

>member
-19 SHDDVAAEA
+19 SHDSVAAETQV
-28 HATAGSL
+28 TADSL
-35 PDAADTANIEDMYE
+35 PDAVDTASFEDAYE
-49 FEQPQRSVLAF
+49 VEPPRRSVLAF

-69 FAGWTAFFALTY
+69 FAGWTAFFGLTY
-81 WPEAQSGLNNNRIV
+81 WPEAQSGLDNNRIV
-95 ELIVRWAV
+95 ELIVSWAV

-150 ISLAREFLSQ
+150 IALAREFLSQ

-172 SQKLLESAQVLTAA
+172 SQKLMESAQVLTAA
-186 LADSDQKAKTLETVS
+186 LADSDQKAKTLEAVS

-226 NQIGSAGNN
+226 NQIGSAGND
-235 AQMQIKSLIATLERV
+235 AQIQIKALITTLERV

-257 RDYVDGVEVRADDMA
+257 REYVDGVEVRADDMA

-282 AKLLDMRSAEALDRS
+282 AKLLDVRSAEALDRS

-322 GAILSVSQEQIQSS
+322 DAILTDSQEHIQSS
-336 LTELRKALG
+336 LSDLRKALG
-345 DVGSQTDQEEAR
+345 DVGSQTEQEEAR

-385 QTSKLAFAVSALGDS
+385 QTSKLAFAVSALGES
-400 TRTVGSALT
+400 TRNVGSALT
-409 DNQLVTQQL
+409 DNQLITQQL
-418 IDQSH
+418 IEQSH

-441 ASMDVLSLQL
+441 ASMDVLSVQL
-451 SDGVAQIKS
+451 SNGVAQIKS
-460 ALTNAESLEQ
+460 ALSNAESLEQ
-470 LSGSMLE
+470 LSGSMLD

-486 ATQRDSVDA
+486 ATQRDSLHT

-504 AARHDQVD
+504 AARHEQVD

-560 ELAHISEQLTEQNR
+560 ELAHIADQLTEQNR

-586 SMNAAVQEAIE
+586 SMNSAVQEAIE

-606 TGLVVKQLAELGE
+606 SRLVVKQLAELGE
-619 MTTTLEGRIAD
+619 MTTSLEGRIAD
-630 SKNSFESVQDD
+630 SKNSLESVHDD
-641 SFARRMVLLTESLNS
+641 SLARRMVLLTESLNS
-656 TAIDVTKILSNDIT
+656 TAIDVGKILSNDIT

-682 GVFTRRA
+682 GVFTRRT
-689 VRLIDS
+689 VRLLDTR
-695 KEAKI
+695 EAKI

-705 GNDREFREHVNR
+705 GDDSEFREHVNR

-722 EGIMRLLLSTR
+722 ESIMRLLLSTR